1 MAEAEDVI
9 VDAARHATI
18 HARALWLRYRPP
30 AKHAPA
36 LALADVAPRLDLLIR
51 ALYNRG
57 FTLRIAQTPARPS
70 LLALLV
76 HRHHGPLHRVALPAN
91 DGASIWLPA
100 NLGQWDADTA
110 AMSYRVLALQQA
122 ARATRGSAA
131 HAPGADDPLLRDLYL
146 LCEAVAT
153 DGALVSSLPGLA
165 DALRALRASALQA
178 RPPLARFPARLQAL
192 EMLLRGVLAAPFGNG
207 QEMPDLGPA
216 CATPRAS
223 LLRARQL
230 AAHLRNAG
238 GRQNFGPHPL
248 LKDLWTGELLA
259 PPAPGTAA
267 AFTEAAEDSA
277 PDQKPGRSARL
288 PRRPSVREASD
299 EEDDDRPGAWMVQ
312 TAQPHEKVEDPGG
325 LQRPVD
331 RDDATAADEYADALS
346 ELPEARLVTRPG
358 RPREVLLSDDAPDA
372 AAHAAAAPPDQAG
385 RALNYPEWDYRI
397 GAYHTPGAVVHLL
410 PAIPG
415 APAWVEHTL
424 DAHRGMLHEIRRRF
438 EMLRAR
444 RVRVHR
450 QLDGD
455 EVDLQA
461 YIEGHADFR
470 AGLPLPQR
478 LYQSQRRVQRDM
490 AIMLL
495 IDVSGST
502 DGWIVGNRRII
513 DVEREALL
521 LVCIA
526 LEGLGQPYAVQA
538 FSGETAQGVVV
549 REVKRFDEPYS
560 ASIALRIAG
569 LEPENYTRAGA
580 AVRHAS
586 SRLLHQPAQHRLL
599 LLLSDGKPNDLD
611 QYDGRYGVEDLR
623 QAVIEAKLQGVSPF
637 CLTIDRQASSYLPLV
652 FGVGQYALL
661 ATPELLPT
669 VLLDWLR
676 RLLGH

>member
-30 AKHAPA
+30 AKHAPP
-36 LALADVAPRLDLLIR
+36 LALSDVAPRLDLLIR
-51 ALYNRG
+51 ALYNRS
-57 FTLRIAQTPARPS
+57 FTLRIAQTPARPTF
-70 LLALLV
+70 LALAL
-76 HRHHGPLHRVALPAN
+76 HRQHGPLHRAALPAN
-91 DGASIWLPA
+91 DGVSIWLPA
-100 NLGQWDADTA
+100 NLGQMDADTA
-110 AMSYRVLALQQA
+110 AVYYRVLALQQA
-122 ARATRGSAA
+122 ARATRGTAT
-131 HAPGADDPLLRDLYL
+131 HAPGAADPLLRDLYL
-146 LCEAVAT
+146 LCEAAAA
-153 DGALVSSLPGLA
+153 DDALVSSLPGLE

-192 EMLLRGVLAAPFGNG
+192 EILLRGVLAAPFGNG
-207 QEMPDLGPA
+207 QEISGLGPA
-216 CATPRAS
+216 CTTPNAS

-230 AAHLRNAG
+230 AAHLRNASV
-238 GRQNFGPHPL
+238 RQDLGPHPL
-248 LKDLWTGELLA
+248 LKDMWTGDLLA
-259 PPAPGTAA
+259 PPRPGAVAFSGSAEESAA
-267 AFTEAAEDSA
+267 GH
-277 PDQKPGRSARL
+277 KPSRSARL
-288 PRRPSVREASD
+288 PRRPDVREASD

-312 TAQPHEKVEDPGG
+312 TAQPHEQAEDPGG
-325 LQRPVD
+325 LQRPTD

-358 RPREVLLSDDAPDA
+358 RPREVLLSDDAPDSS
-372 AAHAAAAPPDQAG
+372 AHAAAAPPDHAAH
-385 RALNYPEWDYRI
+385 ALNYPEWDYRI
-397 GAYHTPGAVVHLL
+397 GAYRMPGAVVQLL
-410 PAIPG
+410 PAVSG

-424 DAHRGMLHEIRRRF
+424 DVHRGMLHEIRRRF

-549 REVKRFDEPYS
+549 REVKRFEEPYS
-560 ASIALRIAG
+560 AAIALRIAG

-586 SRLLHQPAQHRLL
+586 NRLMQQPAEHRLL

-623 QAVIEAKLQGVSPF
+623 QAVMEAKLQGVSPF

-652 FGVGQYALL
+652 FGVGHYALL
-661 ATPELLPT
+661 PKPDLLPS